1 MEQQKQPDKQKS
13 DKQKI
18 VIFNELNDV
27 QVADE
32 GDTIL
37 AFIINDHGLKSV
49 ASGKL
54 NVELLKTIQMNL
66 PKIMNRLTMDYKH
79 KNGLK

>member
-66 PKIMNRLTMDYKH
+66 PKIMDRLTMDYKY